1 MSDTFGGQISKVI
14 KITDAVT
21 SRKVYLNQKGLSDV
35 AALRRYYEDRIY
47 EVRGEELQVS
57 LPILIQWVMDD
68 LIKLLKETRDIDVRY
83 PEGIEEM
90 GGE

>member
-1 MSDTFGGQISKVI
+1 MTGFNGKIDKII
-14 KITDAVT
+14 NITDAVT
-21 SRKVYLNQKGLSDV
+21 SRKIYLNQRGLDDV

-57 LPILIQWVMDD
+57 LPILVQWVMDD
-68 LIKLLKETRDIDVRY
+68 LIKLLKETRDIDVRN